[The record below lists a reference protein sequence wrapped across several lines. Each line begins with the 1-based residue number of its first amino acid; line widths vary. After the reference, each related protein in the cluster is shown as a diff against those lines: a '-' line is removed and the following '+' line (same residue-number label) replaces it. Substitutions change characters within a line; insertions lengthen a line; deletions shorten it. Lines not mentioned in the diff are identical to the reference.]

1 VAGVPSPRAGAEAPA
16 TRQSTMEAARAAE
29 VPARAT
35 EASVRGGGW
44 RRGGGRGG
52 RAHDVDG
59 DLEEEEAVLFFLEVR
74 SNLSRGR
81 TPSGRGSN
89 GSFLCSL
96 GGANRAPLASAK
108 VLRADASI
116 PTSRRSSRAPRA
128 GVSTAAVT
136 SEGSQG
142 AVRPRG
148 LPGSR
153 RGRGASWKLASQ
165 PSARP

>member
-16 TRQSTMEAARAAE
+16 TRQSTMEAARATE

-96 GGANRAPLASAK
+96 GGANRAP
-108 VLRADASI
+108 
-116 PTSRRSSRAPRA
+116 PRV
-128 GVSTAAVT
+128 G
-136 SEGSQG
+136 QG
-142 AVRPRG
+142 AKGGRVHPNQPALIEGAAGGRKHGSSDERG
-148 LPGSR
+148 LAR
-153 RGRGASWKLASQ
+153 RGEASRPARQSKRARRKLE
-165 PSARP
+165 AR